1 MQVEVAYI
9 DTKLSLI
16 LFLYNSPSFYILG
29 YKNSKTQILSQGPTI
44 NADPLSAANC

>member
-16 LFLYNSPSFYILG
+16 LFLYNSPSFYILD
-29 YKNSKTQILSQGPTI
+29 YKNPKTQPLSQGATI
-44 NADPLSAANC
+44 NAD

>member
-16 LFLYNSPSFYILG
+16 LFLYNSPSFYILD
-29 YKNSKTQILSQGPTI
+29 YKNSKTQTLSQGPTI
-44 NADPLSAANC
+44 NADPLSASNC